1 VPSRPSF
8 IGRRRDF
15 YIPTIPLNL
24 KNIPSVNTYTNV
36 FYISYI
42 YQPATSSH
50 AKPRLFETTTLTLL
64 LASSQIPPFRK
75 SSCVVTPEFVFHHIP
90 EFHRFP
96 KFVALQVHGFESLR
110 IRDFGALAGSRFRA
124 ITRSRLRGFEGS
136 GLQITAHS
144 RLQNF
149 VSSSLQIFAS
159 SLPLKSCITNFINL
173 DVSRVTG
180 FYEFPNTSPSG
191 KRVDSDDPIP
201 QTFQNFS
208 KKRHPRNVGGDTR
221 HPETLQ
227 QSN

>member
-1 VPSRPSF
+1 VPSRPPF

-24 KNIPSVNTYTNV
+24 KNIPSVNTHTNV

-50 AKPRLFETTTLTLL
+50 AKPGLFETTTLTLL
-64 LASSQIPPFRK
+64 LASSQIPSFRK
-75 SSCVVTPEFVFHHIP
+75 SSRAVTHEFVFHHIP

-96 KFVALQVHGFESLR
+96 KFVAPQVHGFESLR

-136 GLQITAHS
+136 RLQITAHS
-144 RLQNF
+144 RLLDF

-173 DVSRVTG
+173 DGSRVTG
-180 FYEFPNTSPSG
+180 FYEFPNTSLLCL
-191 KRVDSDDPIP
+191 
-201 QTFQNFS
+201 NFGFRS
-208 KKRHPRNVGGDTR
+208 
-221 HPETLQ
+221 
-227 QSN
+227 